1 MMYMYKV
8 YICILVWGISIMA
21 SIAMKAFWARTFRSK
36 KKRCDS
42 QSICAHRARMLL
54 GELSKLMI
62 EAIEPPSWIY
72 FSDNVAY
79 EWARGQYYR
88 LPESTRDFIVGTA
101 LHTEDSPM
109 LLSELRCSVV
119 GLETIREAM
128 LQVSK
133 HELYFESFYAHMLL
147 GYTQSTTLRQVDK
160 DEFLLF
166 WLYVLEIYFSN
177 PPFLSSLVLM
187 ETTTS
192 EELQWILPK
201 HMGRGV
207 ESLKALYHRHPT
219 TTTTGYPTAA
229 AAASSRIKSMMGSI
243 SMGV

>member
-1 MMYMYKV
+1 MTGV
-8 YICILVWGISIMA
+8 
-21 SIAMKAFWARTFRSK
+21 AMKAFLTRMFRSK

-42 QSICAHRARMLL
+42 QSICAHQARMLL
-54 GELSKLMI
+54 SELSKLTI
-62 EAIEPPSWIY
+62 EAKEPPYSIY

-101 LHTEDSPM
+101 LHTEDEPM
-109 LLSELRCSVV
+109 LLTDLRCSVV
-119 GLETIREAM
+119 ALETIREAM
-128 LQVSK
+128 LQVSS
-133 HELYFESFYAHMLL
+133 HDLYFEPFYAHMLL
-147 GYTQSTTLRQVDK
+147 GYTHSTTLRQVDK

-177 PPFLSSLVLM
+177 SPFSS
-187 ETTTS
+187 S
-192 EELQWILPK
+192 SPEEKLQWILPK

-207 ESLKALYHRHPT
+207 ESLKALYHHHRQP
-219 TTTTGYPTAA
+219 
-229 AAASSRIKSMMGSI
+229 AASSRIKSMMGSI